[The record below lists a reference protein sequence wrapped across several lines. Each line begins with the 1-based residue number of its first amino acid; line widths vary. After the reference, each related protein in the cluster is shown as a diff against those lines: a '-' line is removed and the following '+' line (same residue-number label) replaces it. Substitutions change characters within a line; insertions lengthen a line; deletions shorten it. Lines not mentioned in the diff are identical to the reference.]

1 MFCVLEDSAAL
12 DIKSSKVSDL
22 IVSVRIG
29 NIKFLNFFNLPMP
42 QGELVLKFLIL
53 LIILVT

>member
-1 MFCVLEDSAAL
+1 MLCVLEDSTAL

-29 NIKFLNFFNLPMP
+29 KIKFFFFLNVPVP
-42 QGELVLKFLIL
+42 QGELVLSS
-53 LIILVT
+53 